1 MIVAGVDDAGRGSV
15 LGPLVIAGVSINES
29 EIPKL
34 KKLGVRESKL
44 LPPKKREALYKE
56 IKKMST
62 AVVYEKIQPSAI
74 DRVVFGAQKLHRLN
88 YLEAKV
94 MASVLSKL
102 DFDLAYVDCC
112 DTNQKRFGYLIS
124 DLIAEKLGQK
134 FTVGEK
140 NPLFEKI
147 RSEHHADRNYPV
159 VSAASIV
166 AKVTRDAAIKRL
178 HQKHGKFG
186 SGYPS
191 DPSTIS
197 YLKKSFESHKKFPN
211 ITRMSWLTV
220 RRMQGLDEEIV
231 PASLLAD

>member
-1 MIVAGVDDAGRGSV
+1 
-15 LGPLVIAGVSINES
+15 
-29 EIPKL
+29 
-34 KKLGVRESKL
+34 
-44 LPPKKREALYKE
+44 
-56 IKKMST
+56 
-62 AVVYEKIQPSAI
+62 
-74 DRVVFGAQKLHRLN
+74 VVFNGQKLYRLN

-102 DFDLAYVDCC
+102 DFDLAFVDCC

-124 DLIAEKLGQK
+124 DLIAEKMGRK

-147 RSEHHADRNYPV
+147 KSEHHADRNYPV
-159 VSAASIV
+159 VSAASII
-166 AKVTRDAAIKRL
+166 AKVTRDSAIERL
-178 HQKHGKFG
+178 HEKHGKFG

-197 YLKKSFESHKKFPN
+197 YLKRSFETHQKFPT

-220 RRMQGLDEEIV
+220 RRMQGLDLEMR
-231 PASLLAD
+231 PSLLTD

>member
-1 MIVAGVDDAGRGSV
+1 M
-15 LGPLVIAGVSINES
+15 
-29 EIPKL
+29 
-34 KKLGVRESKL
+34 
-44 LPPKKREALYKE
+44 
-56 IKKMST
+56 
-62 AVVYEKIQPSAI
+62 
-74 DRVVFGAQKLHRLN
+74 
-88 YLEAKV
+88 
-94 MASVLSKL
+94 
-102 DFDLAYVDCC
+102 
-112 DTNQKRFGYLIS
+112 
-124 DLIAEKLGQK
+124 
-134 FTVGEK
+134 GEK

-191 DPSTIS
+191 DSSTIS

-231 PASLLAD
+231 TASLLAD